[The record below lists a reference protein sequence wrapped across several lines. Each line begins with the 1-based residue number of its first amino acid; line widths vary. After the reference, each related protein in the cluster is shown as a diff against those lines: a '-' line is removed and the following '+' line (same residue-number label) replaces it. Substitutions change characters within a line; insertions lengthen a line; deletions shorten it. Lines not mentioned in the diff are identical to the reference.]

1 MTVASVPSGEADD
14 ILVVDGLRHSYGET
28 LAIQDLSFR
37 MQRGEIFGLLGPNGG
52 GKTTLFRILSTLL
65 APTAGRAS
73 IGGHDVVREP
83 QEVRRQIGVVFQA
96 PSLDVKL
103 TVRENM
109 VHQGHLYGLHGAALD
124 ARIDEML
131 GRVAMR
137 ERADARV
144 ETLSGGM
151 RRRVDLAKGLLHR
164 PALVLLDEPTTGL
177 DPGAR
182 LDLWSYVSDARK
194 RDGLSVLITTHLMED
209 AERCDRLLIVERGRI
224 VALGTPDALRESVG
238 GDVIV
243 ARTRDPEALAV
254 AVRERFGEDASVVD
268 GALRVRRARGPEFV
282 PQLFDAFPGQIEAV
296 SVGKPTLEDVFIQYT
311 GHRLWDGEA

>member
-1 MTVASVPSGEADD
+1 VTDE
-14 ILVVDGLRHSYGET
+14 ILSVDGLRHRYGDT
-28 LAIQDLSFR
+28 LALDGLTFR
-37 MQRGEIFGLLGPNGG
+37 VRRGEIFGLLGPNGG

-65 APTAGRAS
+65 APSSGRAT
-73 IGGHDVVREP
+73 IDGHDVVREP
-83 QEVRRQIGVVFQA
+83 QAVRRAIGVVFQS

-131 GRVAMR
+131 SRVAMR
-137 ERADARV
+137 ERAGARV

-182 LDLWSYVSDARK
+182 LDLWSYVTEARK
-194 RDGLSVLITTHLMED
+194 RDGLSALITTHLMED
-209 AERCDRLLIVERGRI
+209 AERCDRLLIIDRGRV
-224 VALGTPDALRESVG
+224 VALDTPDALRDGVG

-243 ARTRDPEALAV
+243 ARTSDPETLAA
-254 AVRERFGEDASVVD
+254 AVRERFAEDATVVD
-268 GALRVRRARGPEFV
+268 GTVRIRRARGHEFV
-282 PQLFDAFPGQIEAV
+282 PLLFEAFPGQIEAL
-296 SVGKPTLEDVFIQYT
+296 SVGKPTLEDAFIQHT
-311 GHRLWDGEA
+311 GHRLWDGES

>member
-1 MTVASVPSGEADD
+1 
-14 ILVVDGLRHSYGET
+14 
-28 LAIQDLSFR
+28 

-65 APTAGRAS
+65 APSGGRAA

-83 QEVRRQIGVVFQA
+83 QEVRRLIGVVFQS
-96 PSLDVKL
+96 PSVDVKL

-109 VHQGHLYGLHGAALD
+109 LHQGHLYGLHGAPLD

-137 ERADARV
+137 DRSGARV

-182 LDLWSYVSDARK
+182 LDLWNYVSEARK

-209 AERCDRLLIVERGRI
+209 AERCDRLLIIDRGRI
-224 VALGTPDALRESVG
+224 VALDTPDALRESVG

-243 ARTRDPEALAV
+243 ARTRDPEALAR
-254 AVRERFGEDASVVD
+254 AVRERFAQEASVVD
-268 GALRVRRARGPEFV
+268 GALRIRRPRGHEFV
-282 PQLFDAFPGQIEAV
+282 PQLFDAFPGQIEAL
-296 SVGKPTLEDVFIQYT
+296 SVGKPTLEDAFIHLT
-311 GHRLWDGEA
+311 GHRLWDGEG

>member
-1 MTVASVPSGEADD
+1 MAPANAATPDD
-14 ILVVDGLRHSYGET
+14 VLVVDGLRHSYGET
-28 LAIQDLSFR
+28 LAIADLSFR
-37 MQRGEIFGLLGPNGG
+37 MRRGEIFGLLGPNGG

-83 QEVRRQIGVVFQA
+83 HAVRRLIGVVFQS

-103 TVRENM
+103 SVRENM
-109 VHQGHLYGLHGAALD
+109 VHQGHLYAMHGAALD

-137 ERADARV
+137 DRADARV

-151 RRRVDLAKGLLHR
+151 RRRADLAKGLLHR

-182 LDLWSYVSDARK
+182 RDLWSYVEEARN

-209 AERCDRLLIVERGRI
+209 AERCDRLLIVDRGRI
-224 VALGTPDALRESVG
+224 VALGTPDVLRESVG

-243 ARTRDPEALAV
+243 ARTRDPESLAI
-254 AVRERFGEDASVVD
+254 AVRERFDQDATVID
-268 GALRVRRARGPEFV
+268 GTLRIRRARGHEFV
-282 PQLFDAFPGQIEAV
+282 PLLFDAFPGQIEAV
-296 SVGKPTLEDVFIQYT
+296 SVGKPTLEDAFIQHT
-311 GHRLWDGEA
+311 GHRLWDGEG